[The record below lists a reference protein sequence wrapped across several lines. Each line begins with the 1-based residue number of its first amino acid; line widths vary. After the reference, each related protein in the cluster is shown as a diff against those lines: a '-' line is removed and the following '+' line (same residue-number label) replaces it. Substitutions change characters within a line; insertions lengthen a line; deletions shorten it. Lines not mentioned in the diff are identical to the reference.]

1 MLRKNSLYA
10 LVLVASLPSA
20 CGKSNGGSDPA
31 PVGPVSTDAN
41 VATTDKKDADVAKS
55 NNDASA
61 DNSTTDKSVLVADK
75 KNTAAVTDKAAA
87 DTAAAEKAAAEK
99 ATADKATADKAAADK
114 AAADKAAADKAA
126 ADTAAADKAAADKA
140 AADKAAADLE
150 VQLYTSGMIP
160 TTGCFEMLTT
170 AAMAASVSSESSGIK
185 MTPGTCPTTALVA
198 GETASPLGTC
208 AIANLKQY
216 VYSRNARGSVTVE
229 SAKTTCEAHYEGA
242 PSGVWSNR

>member
-114 AAADKAAADKAA
+114 AAAD
-126 ADTAAADKAAADKA
+126 
-140 AADKAAADLE
+140 LE

>member
-99 ATADKATADKAAADK
+99 ATADKAAADK
-114 AAADKAAADKAA
+114 A
-126 ADTAAADKAAADKA
+126 TADKAAADKA

>member
-99 ATADKATADKAAADK
+99 ATADKAAADK
-114 AAADKAAADKAA
+114 
-126 ADTAAADKAAADKA
+126 AAADKAAADKA